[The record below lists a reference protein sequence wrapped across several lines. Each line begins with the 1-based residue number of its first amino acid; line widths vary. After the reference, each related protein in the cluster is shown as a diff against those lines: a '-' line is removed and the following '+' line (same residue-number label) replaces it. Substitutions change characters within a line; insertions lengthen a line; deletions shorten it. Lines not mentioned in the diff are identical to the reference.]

1 MNDYINGVSASIVF
15 LIAIVG
21 IVVITIIKKRKSNS
35 EYTVSDF
42 IDENY
47 NKLVNVLVTV
57 VNLLMVN
64 VNDYPDKESYE
75 RDIIRLT
82 VEKLYNNCDEF
93 GIESALI
100 KMVNKDALTNVLY
113 DLLHKE
119 EVKVFANNVPAS
131 VIEDNAQ
138 LYDAKVLEAVGVETT
153 ETDIEEVA
161 SEISPE
167 KDAISEVEEEFIEE
181 KYAENSAGTTT
192 DEANVVEAAADDFSA
207 PYSIDK

>member
-119 EVKVFANNVPAS
+119 EVKVFANNVPVS

-153 ETDIEEVA
+153 ETDIEEVV

-167 KDAISEVEEEFIEE
+167 KDTISEVEEEFIEE

-192 DEANVVEAAADDFSA
+192 DDVNAVEAAADDFSA
-207 PYSIDK
+207 PYSIDE